1 MTPGFFAHLIVSAA
15 LLLLVANAVSGVE
28 MRGAV
33 SAILA
38 ALMLGLVNAVVRP
51 LAIVLTLPLT
61 VVTFGLFLLILN
73 GVMLK
78 LAAALVPGFR
88 IRGIMPAVW
97 QPAADAAESP
107 DRRLHGAGVVA
118 AETGP
123 GKARSARSE
132 AKPSE
137 GRVPRQSRGSA
148 KPGTRKR
155 EASRRVLASE
165 HSSENTSRFPTPLPP
180 LFETP

>member
-1 MTPGFFAHLIVSAA
+1 MTPDFFAHLIVSAA

-28 MRGAV
+28 VRGAV

-78 LAAALVPGFR
+78 LATALVPGFR
-88 IRGIMPAVW
+88 IRGFMPAVW
-97 QPAADAAESP
+97 GSLLLTLLNLLVDAFM
-107 DRRLHGAGVVA
+107 
-118 AETGP
+118 GP
-123 GKARSARSE
+123 GW
-132 AKPSE
+132 
-137 GRVPRQSRGSA
+137 
-148 KPGTRKR
+148 
-155 EASRRVLASE
+155 
-165 HSSENTSRFPTPLPP
+165 
-180 LFETP
+180 